1 MKKER
6 RDVVKEEDEEV
17 NAGVDVKLNQ
27 IDKLT
32 RVKHHQIDF
41 HPQHFFNSFCF
52 LPHSLS
58 PSSNRI
64 SRPL

>member
-6 RDVVKEEDEEV
+6 RYVVEEGEEV

-41 HPQHFFNSFCF
+41 HPQHFFNSF
-52 LPHSLS
+52 LSLSLS